1 MIEDD
6 SKPKLKKTAK
16 KLTTPLRVP
25 SLFYDIV
32 KRKAVTFKY
41 VNNVDTFSEY
51 FVYEK
56 IPYKVQTKYS
66 YLTDIIKQDVMIFF
80 IYDRRDHAQ
89 VPSQIHIL
97 LENIFQHID
106 DDLKPLLRDIKLDD
120 LTK

>member
-1 MIEDD
+1 MIKNVN
-6 SKPKLKKTAK
+6 KPKLKNTKN
-16 KLTTPLRVP
+16 LTTPLRVP

-32 KRKAVTFKY
+32 KRKAITFKY
-41 VNNVDTFSEY
+41 INNVETFSEY
-51 FVYEK
+51 FIYEK

-66 YLTDIIKQDVMIFF
+66 YLTDSINQDIMIFF

-97 LENIFQHID
+97 LENIFLHID
-106 DDLKPLLRDIKLDD
+106 EDLKHLLREIKIED